1 MNKIY
6 KVVWNKAR
14 NCYVV
19 ASEFAKNHQTG
30 SSRIKAASVA
40 AVMAATMLTIGTGV
54 IYAAEVKSDDFFK
67 SADSQK
73 IITVGKD
80 TTVTPTTPPAAFRNP
95 NGTVKAGYVQGYMV
109 EGYTINVQDGKTL
122 ELKNLSMNNPVIQGR
137 GNITLRVDKDSFI
150 ASGIENSEHYGN
162 SLLVTGKGNDAV
174 IEGKN
179 INIINESA
187 ASYNGD
193 KNGIF
198 MDAGH
203 SRSLHME
210 ADGKVSVSGAYHGI
224 ASEGKKDNIPENSGK
239 ISIKAGSMDITSKG
253 WGIFMNGANQVDIAA
268 RNGFTLNGGQGIS
281 NNGSKAITIQ
291 SDNGNTNIQAK
302 SLLGVAAG
310 NGDINI
316 TAENNTV
323 VVKKGAGTYY
333 AGIRSD
339 KGSINVIATKG
350 NNAITAENNA
360 SGIVSYSNPKAK
372 DKNAAE
378 NTNVI
383 VKAAENNIIT
393 ADLDGAYTEAGN
405 IDVTAGNANTI
416 TANQDGLSA
425 TGVKSATGDK
435 NTIKLQA
442 GKSNTIK
449 AHNVMHATHGGVIT
463 VHSGEGRSMM
473 EGNVVAETGG
483 TISADYN
490 TGDSY
495 LLGTVTTDQGETTTS
510 STTLNFKNGGHWL
523 VTGDSNV
530 SNVDFSGGIIDMTQ
544 NDKGNARK
552 VSIDTALN
560 GSGTFKM
567 DLKYLGNSVDAY
579 KNDASDSDFVYI
591 HGGNGS
597 SQQLVFTPSGD
608 NLGSMHTGDKLY
620 FAETANGAAA
630 FASNRITNVNQSGI
644 YDQQFLINSEGASST
659 SKDYKDWFITCLGNT
674 VNPNGAT
681 PIASH
686 HAGFALWRDDDT
698 LLKRLGELRYSSP
711 DGQIED
717 GIWARLIGKKLS
729 YQHSDYGFVTHA
741 KTLEIGYDKKKLT
754 QDQKGTWWRGVA
766 VGHTWGRTDF
776 NGGSGDNDFT
786 DFKYYSTNIRQHDHY
801 MDFVARIGRLD
812 SDYDTNH
819 GDHADYKNW
828 AGSISIEYGR
838 KKKIDKRNWY
848 IEPQSQMTYSYI
860 WGRDYTT
867 KNGISVHQNDSDSLV
882 GRLGF
887 VLSREFG
894 DKRPDHNRFYLK
906 AAILHEFL
914 GGNTDHLYYNGTYLH
929 EDMNFDGT
937 WYILGT
943 GFNADIS
950 DNCNFYFDI
959 EKAYHSD
966 IDLSYRVEGGFRWE
980 W

>member
-1 MNKIY
+1 MP
-6 KVVWNKAR
+6 
-14 NCYVV
+14 
-19 ASEFAKNHQTG
+19 
-30 SSRIKAASVA
+30 
-40 AVMAATMLTIGTGV
+40 
-54 IYAAEVKSDDFFK
+54 SDEFFK
-67 SADSQK
+67 KEVIEVTD
-73 IITVGKD
+73 D
-80 TTVTPTTPPAAFRNP
+80 TTVNPSPHPPLDS
-95 NGTVKAGYVQGYMV
+95 NGYLKEPDVERYMV
-109 EGYTINVQDGKTL
+109 EGHTINVAKKDTNL
-122 ELKNLSMNNPVIQGR
+122 VLNNLSMNNPVILGQ
-137 GNITLRVDKDSFI
+137 GNITLSVDK
-150 ASGIENSEHYGN
+150 NSLIRSKIRGKYGNEHYGN
-162 SLLVTGKGNDAV
+162 SLLVTGNGNDAAV
-174 IEGKN
+174 IKGNN
-179 INIINESA
+179 ITILNSLPPIKDGAEFITSA
-187 ASYNGD
+187 D
-193 KNGIF
+193 EDGIF
-198 MDAGH
+198 MDAGS
-203 SRSLHME
+203 SRNLYME
-210 ADGKVSVSGAYHGI
+210 ADGNVSVSSAYYHGI
-224 ASEGKKDNIPENSGK
+224 ASEPNTSGD
-239 ISIKAGSMDITSKG
+239 ISIKADSMDITSKG
-253 WGIFMNGANQVDIAA
+253 WGIFMNGANKVDINV
-268 RNGFTLNGGQGIS
+268 RHNFTLNGNPGIS

-291 SDNGNTNIQAK
+291 SDNGNTNIQAG
-302 SLLGVAAG
+302 SLYGAIAG
-310 NGDINI
+310 SGNINI
-316 TAENNTV
+316 TAKNNTV
-323 VVKKGAGTYY
+323 KVGDVDKVSYY
-333 AGIRSD
+333 AGIRSGA
-339 KGSINVIATKG
+339 GSINVTATEG
-350 NNAITAENNA
+350 NNTITAGKNV
-360 SGIVSYSNPKAK
+360 SGIVSYPNKTG
-372 DKNAAE
+372 NA
-378 NTNVI
+378 T
-383 VKAAENNIIT
+383 VKAAKNNFIT
-393 ADLDGAYTEAGN
+393 AGLDGAYTKAGN
-405 IDVTAGNANTI
+405 ITLKAGNSNEI
-416 TANQDGLSA
+416 TAKRDGLSA
-425 TGVKSATGDK
+425 TGGK
-435 NTIKLQA
+435 NTIAVTA

-449 AHNVMHATHGGVIT
+449 SDHNVMYATEGGVIT
-463 VHSGEGRSMM
+463 VQSGEDSMM

-483 TISADYN
+483 LLSADYN

-495 LLGTVTTDQGETTTS
+495 LLGTVTTDQGKTDTS

-530 SNVDFSGGIIDMTQ
+530 SNVDFSGGIINMTQ
-544 NDKGNARK
+544 NGKGNAHK
-552 VSIDTALN
+552 VSIDKALN
-560 GSGTFKM
+560 GSGTFVM

-579 KNDASDSDFVYI
+579 KKASDSDFVYI
-591 HGGNGS
+591 HGGDGS
-597 SQQLVFTPSGD
+597 GQQLVFKPSGD

-620 FAETANGAAA
+620 FAEINNGAAK
-630 FASNRITNVNQSGI
+630 FTSDIVMNVNKSGI
-644 YDQQFLINSEGASST
+644 YDQQFLIDSEGASSP
-659 SKDYKDWFITCLGNT
+659 YKDWFITCLGNT

-686 HAGFALWRDDDT
+686 HAGFTLWRDDDT

-812 SDYDTNH
+812 SDYDTNY

-828 AGSISIEYGR
+828 AGSLSIEHGR

-867 KNGISVHQNDSDSLV
+867 KNGISVHQDDSDSLV

-914 GGNTDHLYYNGTYLH
+914 GGNNDHLYYNGTYLH
-929 EDMNFDGT
+929 DDMDFDGT

-943 GFNADIS
+943 GFNADVS

-959 EKAYHSD
+959 EKAYNSD

>member
-1 MNKIY
+1 MKESDHYENEMY
-6 KVVWNKAR
+6 
-14 NCYVV
+14 
-19 ASEFAKNHQTG
+19 F
-30 SSRIKAASVA
+30 
-40 AVMAATMLTIGTGV
+40 
-54 IYAAEVKSDDFFK
+54 VKSDCFSTYVDMYRGGYTSFAQEMNSDEFFK
-67 SADSQK
+67 TADPQK
-73 IITVGKD
+73 VIKVQED
-80 TTVTPTTPPAAFRNP
+80 TTVTPSPDPD
-95 NGTVKAGYVQGYMV
+95 GTVTEPDVKKYMV
-109 EGYTINVQDGKTL
+109 EGYTIKVDEDKNLV
-122 ELKNLSMNNPVIQGR
+122 LKNLSMNNPVIQGK
-137 GNITLRVDKDSFI
+137 GNITLSVDTDSLI
-150 ASGIENSEHYGN
+150 SSDKNNHYGN

-174 IEGKN
+174 ITGKSITISN
-179 INIINESA
+179 KQANK
-187 ASYNGD
+187 YNGD

-198 MDAGH
+198 MDDGS
-203 SRSLHME
+203 SRNLSMT
-210 ADGKVSVSGAYHGI
+210 ADDKVSVSGAYHGI
-224 ASEGKKDNIPENSGK
+224 TSEPNTTGD
-239 ISIKAGSMDITSKG
+239 ISIKAGSMDIASKG
-253 WGIFMNGANQVDIAA
+253 WGIFMNGANKVDIDASD
-268 RNGFTLNGGQGIS
+268 GFTLKGGQGIS
-281 NNGSKAITIQ
+281 NNGSEAITVQ
-291 SDNGNTNIQAK
+291 SRDGNTDIEAK
-302 SLLGVAAG
+302 SLYGATAG
-310 NGDINI
+310 NGNI
-316 TAENNTV
+316 TITAKNNAVKVGAVDTV
-323 VVKKGAGTYY
+323 SYY
-333 AGIRSD
+333 AGIRSGT
-339 KGSINVIATKG
+339 GSIHVIATEG
-350 NNAITAENNA
+350 NNTITTGKNV
-360 SGIVSYSNPKAK
+360 SGIVSYSNKK
-372 DKNAAE
+372 GNATVE
-378 NTNVI
+378 
-383 VKAAENNIIT
+383 AAENNTI
-393 ADLDGAYTEAGN
+393 AAGLDGAYTKAGN
-405 IDVTAGNANTI
+405 ITVTAGNANTI
-416 TANQDGLSA
+416 TANQDGLR
-425 TGVKSATGDK
+425 ATGDK
-435 NTIKLQA
+435 NTITLQA

-449 AHNVMHATHGGVIT
+449 SAHNVMYATDGGGIT
-463 VHSGEGRSMM
+463 VKSDEERSMM

-483 TISADYN
+483 TLSADYN

-495 LLGTVTTDQGETTTS
+495 LMGTVTTDQGRTKNS

-530 SNVDFSGGIIDMTQ
+530 SNVDFSGGIINMTQ
-544 NDKGNARK
+544 NGKGNAHK
-552 VSIDTALN
+552 VSIDKALN
-560 GSGTFKM
+560 GSGTFVM

-579 KNDASDSDFVYI
+579 KNASDSDFVYI
-591 HGGNGS
+591 HGGDGS
-597 SQQLVFTPSGD
+597 GQQLVFKPSGD

-620 FAETANGAAA
+620 FAEINNGAAK
-630 FASNRITNVNQSGI
+630 FTSDIVMNVNKSGI
-644 YDQQFLINSEGASST
+644 YDQQFLIDSEGASSP
-659 SKDYKDWFITCLGNT
+659 YKDWFITCLGNT

-812 SDYDTNH
+812 SDYDTNY

-828 AGSISIEYGR
+828 AGSLSIEYGR

-867 KNGISVHQNDSDSLV
+867 KNGISVHQDDSDSLV

-914 GGNTDHLYYNGTYLH
+914 GGNNDHLYYNGTYLH
-929 EDMNFDGT
+929 DDMDFDGT

-943 GFNADIS
+943 GFNADVS

-959 EKAYHSD
+959 EKAYNSD

>member
-1 MNKIY
+1 MKTRCILSR
-6 KVVWNKAR
+6 AIALALTLT
-14 NCYVV
+14 CTGGGDT
-19 ASEFAKNHQTG
+19 SFAT
-30 SSRIKAASVA
+30 
-40 AVMAATMLTIGTGV
+40 
-54 IYAAEVKSDDFFK
+54 EVQSDNFFN
-67 SADSQK
+67 SADNK
-73 IITVGKD
+73 VITVTDD
-80 TTVTPTTPPAAFRNP
+80 TVVTPSPDLDGITETD
-95 NGTVKAGYVQGYMV
+95 VKKYMV
-109 EGYTINVQDGKTL
+109 EGYTIKVDEGKNL
-122 ELKNLSMNNPVIQGR
+122 VLKNLSMNNPVIQGK
-137 GNITLRVDKDSFI
+137 GNITLSVD
-150 ASGIENSEHYGN
+150 ENSLIDSKKNEHYGN
-162 SLLVTGKGNDAV
+162 SLLVIGEGKAAE
-174 IEGKN
+174 ITGKN
-179 INIINESA
+179 ITISNESA
-187 ASYNGD
+187 AEYPGD
-193 KNGIF
+193 RNGIF
-198 MDAGH
+198 MPAGS
-203 SRSLHME
+203 SRNLSMT
-210 ADGKVSVSGAYHGI
+210 ADDKVSVSGAFRGI
-224 ASEGKKDNIPENSGK
+224 ASEQNTTGD
-239 ISIKAGSMDITSKG
+239 ISIKADSMDIKSKAH
-253 WGIFMNGANQVDIAA
+253 GIFMNGANQVNINVCRD
-268 RNGFTLNGGQGIS
+268 FTLNGGQGIS
-281 NNGSKAITIQ
+281 NNGSEAITIQ
-291 SDNGNTNIQAK
+291 SDKGVTNIQAG
-302 SLLGVAAG
+302 SLYGATAG

-316 TAENNTV
+316 TAKNNTV
-323 VVKKGAGTYY
+323 EVKGADPGPYG
-333 AGIRSD
+333 GIRSGR
-339 KGSINVIATKG
+339 GSIHVIATEG
-350 NNAITAENNA
+350 NNTITTGKNV
-360 SGIVSYSNPKAK
+360 SGIVSYSNKK
-372 DKNAAE
+372 GNATVE
-378 NTNVI
+378 
-383 VKAAENNIIT
+383 AAENNFIT
-393 ADLDGAYTEAGN
+393 AGLDGAYTKAGN
-405 IDVTAGNANTI
+405 ITVTAGQSNTI
-416 TANQDGLSA
+416 TAKRDGLSA
-425 TGVKSATGDK
+425 TGKENAIAVT
-435 NTIKLQA
+435 A

-449 AHNVMHATHGGVIT
+449 SDHNVMYATEGGVIT
-463 VHSGEGRSMM
+463 VQSGEDSMM

-483 TISADYN
+483 LLSADYN

-495 LLGTVTTDQGETTTS
+495 LLGTVTTDQGKTDTS
-510 STTLNFKNGGHWL
+510 STTLNFKNGGQWL

-530 SNVDFSGGIIDMTQ
+530 SNVDFSGGIINMTQ
-544 NDKGNARK
+544 NSKGNAHK
-552 VSIDTALN
+552 VSIDEALN
-560 GSGTFKM
+560 GSGTFVM

-579 KNDASDSDFVYI
+579 KNASDSDFVYI
-591 HGGNGS
+591 HGGDGS
-597 SQQLVFTPSGD
+597 GQQLVFKPSGD

-620 FAETANGAAA
+620 FAEINNGAAK
-630 FASNRITNVNQSGI
+630 FTSDIVTNVNKSGI
-644 YDQQFLINSEGASST
+644 YDQQFLIDSEGASSP
-659 SKDYKDWFITCLGNT
+659 YKDWFITCLGNT

-812 SDYDTNH
+812 SDYDTNY

-828 AGSISIEYGR
+828 AGSLSIEYGR

-867 KNGISVHQNDSDSLV
+867 KNGISVHQDDSDSLV

-914 GGNTDHLYYNGTYLH
+914 GGNNDHLYYNGTYLH
-929 EDMNFDGT
+929 DDMDFDGT

-943 GFNADIS
+943 GFNADVS

-959 EKAYHSD
+959 EKAYNSD

>member
-1 MNKIY
+1 MKESDHYENEMYFVKSD
-6 KVVWNKAR
+6 
-14 NCYVV
+14 CFSTYVDMYRGGYT
-19 ASEFAKNHQTG
+19 SFAT
-30 SSRIKAASVA
+30 
-40 AVMAATMLTIGTGV
+40 
-54 IYAAEVKSDDFFK
+54 EVKSDDFFK
-67 SADSQK
+67 PADFQK
-73 IITVGKD
+73 VIEVRDD
-80 TTVTPTTPPAAFRNP
+80 TTVTPSPDPD
-95 NGTVKAGYVQGYMV
+95 GTVTEPDVKRYMV
-109 EGYTINVQDGKTL
+109 EGYTIKVDEGKNL
-122 ELKNLSMNNPVIQGR
+122 VLKNLSMNNPVIQGK
-137 GNITLRVDKDSFI
+137 GNITLSVDTGSLISSDK
-150 ASGIENSEHYGN
+150 NNHYGN

-174 IEGKN
+174 ITGKSITISN
-179 INIINESA
+179 KQANK
-187 ASYNGD
+187 YNGD

-198 MDAGH
+198 MDYGS
-203 SRSLHME
+203 SRNLSMT
-210 ADGKVSVSGAYHGI
+210 ADDKVSVSGAYHGI
-224 ASEGKKDNIPENSGK
+224 TSEQNTTGD
-239 ISIKAGSMDITSKG
+239 ISIKAGSMDIASKG
-253 WGIFMNGANQVDIAA
+253 WGIFMNGANKVDIAA
-268 RNGFTLNGGQGIS
+268 RDGFILNGGSGIS
-281 NNGSKAITIQ
+281 NNGSEAITIT
-291 SDNGNTNIQAK
+291 SKEGNTEIKAE
-302 SLLGVAAG
+302 SVSGVAAG
-310 NGDINI
+310 TRKSNIYI
-316 TAENNTV
+316 TAKNNTV
-323 VVKKGAGTYY
+323 KGVGDGRTESYGNIPT
-333 AGIRSD
+333 AGIRSAAEIV
-339 KGSINVIATKG
+339 KVTATEG
-350 NNAITAENNA
+350 NNNITTGNKM
-360 SGIVSYSNPKAK
+360 SGIVSYRKGNVTVEAAVNNTIKAGY
-372 DKNAAE
+372 
-378 NTNVI
+378 
-383 VKAAENNIIT
+383 
-393 ADLDGAYTEAGN
+393 DGAYTNAGT
-405 IDVTAGNANTI
+405 ITVTAGTANAI
-416 TANQDGLSA
+416 TADRDGL
-425 TGVKSATGDK
+425 SATGDK
-435 NTIKLQA
+435 NTINLQA
-442 GKSNTIK
+442 VKSNTIK
-449 AHNVMHATHGGVIT
+449 ADRNAMYATAGGGIT
-463 VHSGEGRSMM
+463 VKSDEERSMM

-483 TISADYN
+483 TLSADYN

-495 LLGTVTTDQGETTTS
+495 LMGTVTTDQGRTKNS

-530 SNVDFSGGIIDMTQ
+530 SNVDFSGGIINMTQ
-544 NDKGNARK
+544 NGKGNAHQ
-552 VSIDTALN
+552 VSIDKALN
-560 GSGTFKM
+560 GSGTFVM

-579 KNDASDSDFVYI
+579 KNASDSDFVYI
-591 HGGNGS
+591 HGGDGS
-597 SQQLVFTPSGD
+597 GQQLVFKPSGD

-620 FAETANGAAA
+620 FAEINNGAAK
-630 FASNRITNVNQSGI
+630 FTSDIVMNVNKSGI
-644 YDQQFLINSEGASST
+644 YDQQFLIDSEGASSP
-659 SKDYKDWFITCLGNT
+659 YKDWFITCLGNT

-812 SDYDTNH
+812 SDYDTNY

-828 AGSISIEYGR
+828 AGSLSIEYGR

-867 KNGISVHQNDSDSLV
+867 KNGISVHQDDSDSLV

-914 GGNTDHLYYNGTYLH
+914 GGNNDHLYYNGTYLH
-929 EDMNFDGT
+929 DDMDFDGT

-943 GFNADIS
+943 GFNADVS

-959 EKAYHSD
+959 EKAYNSD

>member
-1 MNKIY
+1 MKESDHYENEMY
-6 KVVWNKAR
+6 
-14 NCYVV
+14 
-19 ASEFAKNHQTG
+19 F
-30 SSRIKAASVA
+30 
-40 AVMAATMLTIGTGV
+40 
-54 IYAAEVKSDDFFK
+54 VKSDCFSTYVDMYQGGYTSFAQEMNSDEFFK
-67 SADSQK
+67 TADSQVIK
-73 IITVGKD
+73 VQED
-80 TTVTPTTPPAAFRNP
+80 TTVTPSPDLD
-95 NGTVKAGYVQGYMV
+95 GTVTEPDVKKYMV
-109 EGYTINVQDGKTL
+109 EGYTIKVDEGKNL
-122 ELKNLSMNNPVIQGR
+122 VLKNLSMNNPVIQGK
-137 GNITLRVDKDSFI
+137 GNITLSVDEYSLIDSKK
-150 ASGIENSEHYGN
+150 NEHYGN
-162 SLLVTGKGNDAV
+162 SLLVIGEGKAAE
-174 IEGKN
+174 ITGKN
-179 INIINESA
+179 ITISNESA
-187 ASYNGD
+187 AEYPGD
-193 KNGIF
+193 RNGIF
-198 MDAGH
+198 MPAGS
-203 SRSLHME
+203 SRNLSMT
-210 ADGKVSVSGAYHGI
+210 ADDKVSVSGAYHGI
-224 ASEGKKDNIPENSGK
+224 TSEQNTTGD
-239 ISIKAGSMDITSKG
+239 ISIKADSMDITSKG
-253 WGIFMNGANQVDIAA
+253 WGIFMNGANQVDI
-268 RNGFTLNGGQGIS
+268 NVCHNFTLNGNTGIS

-291 SDNGNTNIQAK
+291 SDNGNTNIQAG
-302 SLLGVAAG
+302 SLYGAIAG
-310 NGDINI
+310 SGNINI
-316 TAENNTV
+316 TAKNNTV
-323 VVKKGAGTYY
+323 KVGDVDKVSYY
-333 AGIRSD
+333 AGIRSGA
-339 KGSINVIATKG
+339 GSINVTATEG
-350 NNAITAENNA
+350 NNTITAGKNV
-360 SGIVSYSNPKAK
+360 SGIVSYPNKTG
-372 DKNAAE
+372 NA
-378 NTNVI
+378 T
-383 VKAAENNIIT
+383 VKAAKNNFIT
-393 ADLDGAYTEAGN
+393 AGLDGAYTKAGN
-405 IDVTAGNANTI
+405 ITLKAGNSNEI
-416 TANQDGLSA
+416 TAKRDGLSA
-425 TGVKSATGDK
+425 TGGK
-435 NTIKLQA
+435 NTIAVTA

-449 AHNVMHATHGGVIT
+449 SDHNVMYATEGGVIT
-463 VHSGEGRSMM
+463 VQSGEDSMM
-473 EGNVVAETGG
+473 EGNVVAEKGG

-495 LLGTVTTDQGETTTS
+495 LLGTVTTDQGRPQNS

-530 SNVDFSGGIIDMTQ
+530 SNVDFSGGIINMTQ
-544 NDKGNARK
+544 NGKGNAHK
-552 VSIDTALN
+552 VSIDKALN
-560 GSGTFKM
+560 GSGTFVM

-579 KNDASDSDFVYI
+579 KNASDSDFVYI
-591 HGGNGS
+591 HGGDGS
-597 SQQLVFTPSGD
+597 GQQLVFKPSGD

-620 FAETANGAAA
+620 FAEINNGAAK
-630 FASNRITNVNQSGI
+630 FTSDIVMNVNKSGI
-644 YDQQFLINSEGASST
+644 YDQQFLIDSEGASSP
-659 SKDYKDWFITCLGNT
+659 YKDWFITCLGNT

-812 SDYDTNH
+812 SDYDTNY

-828 AGSISIEYGR
+828 AGSLSIEYGR

-867 KNGISVHQNDSDSLV
+867 KNGISVHQDDSDSLV

-929 EDMNFDGT
+929 DDMDFDGT

-943 GFNADIS
+943 GFNADVS

-959 EKAYHSD
+959 EKAYNSD

>member
-1 MNKIY
+1 MKESDHYENEMYFVKSD
-6 KVVWNKAR
+6 
-14 NCYVV
+14 CFSTYVDMYRGGYM
-19 ASEFAKNHQTG
+19 SFAT
-30 SSRIKAASVA
+30 
-40 AVMAATMLTIGTGV
+40 
-54 IYAAEVKSDDFFK
+54 EVKSDDFFK
-67 SADSQK
+67 KADAQV
-73 IITVGKD
+73 IEVKD
-80 TTVTPTTPPAAFRNP
+80 NTTVTPSPSDPI
-95 NGTVKAGYVQGYMV
+95 VV
-109 EGYTINVQDGKTL
+109 ESYGVGKYKINVADGKNL
-122 ELKNLSMNNPVIQGR
+122 ELRNLYMNSPVIQGN
-137 GNITLRVDKDSFI
+137 GNITLSVDEDAFINSGFFDSTH
-150 ASGIENSEHYGN
+150 SNYYGN
-162 SLLVTGKGNDAV
+162 SLLVTGTGNDAE
-174 IEGKN
+174 ITGKTITISN
-179 INIINESA
+179 KQANV
-187 ASYNGD
+187 YNGD

-198 MDAGH
+198 MPAGQ
-203 SRSLHME
+203 SSSLSMK
-210 ADGKVSVSGAYHGI
+210 ADGKVSVSGAYCGI
-224 ASEGKKDNIPENSGK
+224 ASEGEDSESKTPANSGN

-253 WGIFMNGANQVDIAA
+253 YGIFMNGINTVNIDA
-268 RNGFTLNGGQGIS
+268 RDGFTLNGGYGIS
-281 NNGSKAITIQ
+281 NNSSGAITIQ
-291 SDNGNTNIQAK
+291 SDNGDTNIKAT
-302 SLLGVAAG
+302 LLHGATAG
-310 NGDINI
+310 SGDINI
-316 TAENNTV
+316 TAKNNTV
-323 VVKKGAGTYY
+323 EVKGAVPGPYG
-333 AGIRSD
+333 GIRS
-339 KGSINVIATKG
+339 GRGNINVTATVG
-350 NNAITAENNA
+350 NNTIKTGENV
-360 SGIVSYSNPKAK
+360 SGIVSYLDKE
-372 DKNAAE
+372 KNATVWA
-378 NTNVI
+378 
-383 VKAAENNIIT
+383 KKGNNIIT
-393 ADLDGAYTEAGN
+393 AGLDGAYTKAGN
-405 IDVTAGNANTI
+405 ITLKAGNSNEI
-416 TANQDGLSA
+416 TAKWDGLSA
-425 TGVKSATGDK
+425 TGGK
-435 NTIKLQA
+435 NTIA
-442 GKSNTIK
+442 VTAVKSNTIK
-449 AHNVMHATHGGVIT
+449 SDHNVMYATEGGVIT
-463 VHSGEGRSMM
+463 VQSGEDSMM

-483 TISADYN
+483 LLSADYN

-495 LLGTVTTDQGETTTS
+495 LLGTVTTDQGKTDTS

-530 SNVDFSGGIIDMTQ
+530 SNVDFSGGIINMTQ
-544 NDKGNARK
+544 NGKGNAHK
-552 VSIDTALN
+552 VSIDKALK
-560 GSGTFKM
+560 GSGTFIM

-579 KNDASDSDFVYI
+579 KKASDSDFVYI
-591 HGGNGS
+591 HGGDGS
-597 SQQLVFTPSGD
+597 GQQLVFKPSGD

-620 FAETANGAAA
+620 FAEINNGAAK
-630 FASNRITNVNQSGI
+630 FTSDIVTNVNKSGI
-644 YDQQFLINSEGASST
+644 YDQQFLIDSEGASSP
-659 SKDYKDWFITCLGNT
+659 YKDWFITCLGNT

-729 YQHSDYGFVTHA
+729 YQPSDYGFVTHA

-812 SDYDTNH
+812 SDYDTNY

-828 AGSISIEYGR
+828 AGSLSIEYGR

-867 KNGISVHQNDSDSLV
+867 KNGISVHQDDSDSLV

-929 EDMNFDGT
+929 DDMDFDGT

-943 GFNADIS
+943 GFNADVS

-959 EKAYHSD
+959 EKAYNSD

>member
-1 MNKIY
+1 
-6 KVVWNKAR
+6 
-14 NCYVV
+14 
-19 ASEFAKNHQTG
+19 
-30 SSRIKAASVA
+30 
-40 AVMAATMLTIGTGV
+40 
-54 IYAAEVKSDDFFK
+54 
-67 SADSQK
+67 
-73 IITVGKD
+73 
-80 TTVTPTTPPAAFRNP
+80 
-95 NGTVKAGYVQGYMV
+95 MV
-109 EGYTINVQDGKTL
+109 EGHTINVAKKDTNL
-122 ELKNLSMNNPVIQGR
+122 VLNNLSMNNPVILGQ
-137 GNITLRVDKDSFI
+137 GNITLSVDK
-150 ASGIENSEHYGN
+150 NSLIRSKIRGKYGNEHYGN
-162 SLLVTGKGNDAV
+162 SLLVTGDGNDAAV
-174 IEGKN
+174 IKGNN
-179 INIINESA
+179 ITILNSLPPIQDGAEFIDSA
-187 ASYNGD
+187 D
-193 KNGIF
+193 EDGIL

-210 ADGKVSVSGAYHGI
+210 ATGKVFVSSAYYHGI
-224 ASEGKKDNIPENSGK
+224 ASEPGTSGD
-239 ISIKAGSMDITSKG
+239 ISIKADSMDIASKG
-253 WGIFMNGANQVDIAA
+253 WGIFMNGANKVDIDAG
-268 RNGFTLNGGQGIS
+268 RGFTLKGGQGIS
-281 NNGSKAITIQ
+281 NNGSEAITVQ
-291 SDNGNTNIQAK
+291 SRDGNTDIEAN

-310 NGDINI
+310 SGDINI
-316 TAENNTV
+316 KAKNNTV
-323 VVKKGAGTYY
+323 EVGDSGSYKKL
-333 AGIRSD
+333 AGIRSV
-339 KGSINVIATKG
+339 KGSIHVTATDG
-350 NNAITAENNA
+350 DNAITTGKNV
-360 SGIVSYSNPKAK
+360 SGIVSYSNPKANAE
-372 DKNAAE
+372 DKKAAE

-383 VKAAENNIIT
+383 VQADRGNNIIT
-393 ADLDGAYTEAGN
+393 AGLDGAYTEAGD
-405 IDVTAGNANTI
+405 IAVTAGKSNTI

-425 TGVKSATGDK
+425 TGVKSATGNK

-442 GKSNTIK
+442 GEFNKITANRD
-449 AHNVMHATHGGVIT
+449 VMHATDGGVIA
-463 VHSGEGRSMM
+463 VQSGEERSMM

-483 TISADYN
+483 TLSADYN
-490 TGDSY
+490 TSDSY
-495 LLGTVTTDQGETTTS
+495 LLGTVTTDQGRTDTS

-530 SNVDFSGGIIDMTQ
+530 SNVDFSGGIINMTQ
-544 NDKGNARK
+544 NGKGNAHK
-552 VSIDTALN
+552 VSIDKALN
-560 GSGTFKM
+560 GSGTFVM

-579 KNDASDSDFVYI
+579 KNASDSDFVYI
-591 HGGNGS
+591 HGGDGS
-597 SQQLVFTPSGD
+597 GQQLVFKPSGD

-620 FAETANGAAA
+620 FAEINNGAAK
-630 FASNRITNVNQSGI
+630 FTSDIVMNVNKSGI
-644 YDQQFLINSEGASST
+644 YDQQFLIDSEGASSP
-659 SKDYKDWFITCLGNT
+659 YKDWFITCLGNT

-812 SDYDTNH
+812 SDYDTNY

-828 AGSISIEYGR
+828 AGSLSIEYGR

-867 KNGISVHQNDSDSLV
+867 KNGISVHQDDSDSLV

-914 GGNTDHLYYNGTYLH
+914 GGNNDHLYYNGTYLH
-929 EDMNFDGT
+929 DDMDFDGT

-943 GFNADIS
+943 GFNADVS

-959 EKAYHSD
+959 EKAYNSD
-966 IDLSYRVEGGFRWE
+966 IDLSYRVERGFRWE

>member
-1 MNKIY
+1 MKESDHYENEMY
-6 KVVWNKAR
+6 
-14 NCYVV
+14 
-19 ASEFAKNHQTG
+19 F
-30 SSRIKAASVA
+30 
-40 AVMAATMLTIGTGV
+40 
-54 IYAAEVKSDDFFK
+54 VKSDCFSTYVDMYRGGYTSFAQEMNPDEFFK
-67 SADSQK
+67 TADPQK
-73 IITVGKD
+73 VIKVQED
-80 TTVTPTTPPAAFRNP
+80 TTVTPDPD
-95 NGTVKAGYVQGYMV
+95 GTVTEPDVKKYMV
-109 EGYTINVQDGKTL
+109 EGYTIKVDKGKNL
-122 ELKNLSMNNPVIQGR
+122 VLKNLSMNNPVIQGQ
-137 GNITLRVDKDSFI
+137 GNITLSVDTDSLI
-150 ASGIENSEHYGN
+150 SSDKNNHYGN

-174 IEGKN
+174 ITGKSITISN
-179 INIINESA
+179 KQANK
-187 ASYNGD
+187 YNGD

-198 MDAGH
+198 MDYGS
-203 SRSLHME
+203 SRNLSMT
-210 ADGKVSVSGAYHGI
+210 ADDKVSVSGAYHGI
-224 ASEGKKDNIPENSGK
+224 TSEQNTSGD
-239 ISIKAGSMDITSKG
+239 ISIKADSMDITSKG
-253 WGIFMNGANQVDIAA
+253 YGIFMNGANQVNINVCRD
-268 RNGFTLNGGQGIS
+268 FTLNGGQGIS
-281 NNGSKAITIQ
+281 NNGSEAITIQ
-291 SDNGNTNIQAK
+291 SDKGVTNIQAG
-302 SLLGVAAG
+302 SYYGATAG

-316 TAENNTV
+316 TAKHNTV
-323 VVKKGAGTYY
+323 EVGDMDTVSYY
-333 AGIRSD
+333 AGIRSGT
-339 KGSINVIATKG
+339 GSIHVIATEG
-350 NNAITAENNA
+350 NNTITTGKNV
-360 SGIVSYSNPKAK
+360 SGIVSYSNKK
-372 DKNAAE
+372 GNATVE
-378 NTNVI
+378 
-383 VKAAENNIIT
+383 AAENNTI
-393 ADLDGAYTEAGN
+393 AAGLDGAYTKAGN
-405 IDVTAGNANTI
+405 ITVTAGNANTI

-425 TGVKSATGDK
+425 TGSN
-435 NTIKLQA
+435 NTITLHA

-449 AHNVMHATHGGVIT
+449 ADRNAMYATDGGVIN
-463 VHSGEGRSMM
+463 VNLDEKRSMM
-473 EGNVVAETGG
+473 EGNVVAEKGG

-495 LLGTVTTDQGETTTS
+495 LLGTVTTDQGRTQNS

-530 SNVDFSGGIIDMTQ
+530 SNVDFSGGIINMTQ
-544 NDKGNARK
+544 NGKGNAHK
-552 VSIDTALN
+552 VSIDKALN
-560 GSGTFKM
+560 GSGTFVM

-579 KNDASDSDFVYI
+579 KNASDSDFVYI
-591 HGGNGS
+591 HGGDGS
-597 SQQLVFTPSGD
+597 GQQLVFKPSGD

-620 FAETANGAAA
+620 FAEINNGAAK
-630 FASNRITNVNQSGI
+630 FTSDIVMNVNKSGI
-644 YDQQFLINSEGASST
+644 YDQQFLIDSEGASSP
-659 SKDYKDWFITCLGNT
+659 YKDWFITCLGNT

-741 KTLEIGYDKKKLT
+741 KTLEVGYDKKKLT

-812 SDYDTNH
+812 SDYDTNY

-828 AGSISIEYGR
+828 AGSLSIEYGR

-867 KNGISVHQNDSDSLV
+867 KNGISVHQDDSDSLV

-914 GGNTDHLYYNGTYLH
+914 GGNNDHLYYNGTYLH
-929 EDMNFDGT
+929 DDMDFDGT

-943 GFNADIS
+943 GFNADVS

-959 EKAYHSD
+959 EKAYNSD

>member
-1 MNKIY
+1 M
-6 KVVWNKAR
+6 WNKAR

-40 AVMAATMLTIGTGV
+40 AVMAATMLTIGTSV
-54 IYAAEVKSDDFFK
+54 IYAMDSEKFFN
-67 SADSQK
+67 SADSK
-73 IITVGKD
+73 NVIEVTD
-80 TTVTPTTPPAAFRNP
+80 NTTVTPSPSDPI
-95 NGTVKAGYVQGYMV
+95 VV
-109 EGYTINVQDGKTL
+109 ESYGVGKYKINVAPDKNL
-122 ELKNLSMNNPVIQGR
+122 ELRNLYMNNPVIHGK
-137 GNITLRVDKDSFI
+137 GNITLSVDKDAFI
-150 ASGIENSEHYGN
+150 HSGFLDSTHSNYYGN
-162 SLLVTGKGNDAV
+162 SLLVTGTGNNAE
-174 IEGKN
+174 IMGKTITISN
-179 INIINESA
+179 KQANV
-187 ASYNGD
+187 YNGD

-198 MDAGH
+198 MPDGQ
-203 SRSLHME
+203 SSSLSMK
-210 ADGKVSVSGAYHGI
+210 ADGNVSVSGAYHGI
-224 ASEGKKDNIPENSGK
+224 ASEPNTKGG
-239 ISIKAGSMDITSKG
+239 ISIKADSMDITSKG
-253 WGIFMNGANQVDIAA
+253 WGIFMNGANQVDI
-268 RNGFTLNGGQGIS
+268 NVCHDFTLNGNPGIS

-291 SDNGNTNIQAK
+291 SDNGNTAINAT
-302 SLLGVAAG
+302 SLFGAIAG
-310 NGDINI
+310 SGDINI
-316 TAENNTV
+316 TAKNNTV
-323 VVKKGAGTYY
+323 KVGDVDKVSYY
-333 AGIRSD
+333 AGIRSGA
-339 KGSINVIATKG
+339 GSINVTATKG
-350 NNAITAENNA
+350 NNTIKTGKNV
-360 SGIVSYSNPKAK
+360 SGIVSYPNKTG
-372 DKNAAE
+372 NA
-378 NTNVI
+378 T
-383 VKAAENNIIT
+383 VKAAENNFIT
-393 ADLDGAYTEAGN
+393 AGLDGAYTKAGN
-405 IDVTAGNANTI
+405 IDVTAGKSNTI
-416 TANQDGLSA
+416 TANRDGLSA
-425 TGVKSATGDK
+425 TGNN
-435 NTIKLQA
+435 NTITLQA

-449 AHNVMHATHGGVIT
+449 SNQNVMHATDGGGIT
-463 VHSGEGRSMM
+463 VTSGEDSVM

-495 LLGTVTTDQGETTTS
+495 LLGTVTTDQGRTNTS

-530 SNVDFSGGIIDMTQ
+530 SNVDFSGGIINMTQ
-544 NDKGNARK
+544 HGKGNARK

-560 GSGTFKM
+560 GSGTFVM
-567 DLKYLGNSVDAY
+567 DLKYLGNSVNAY
-579 KNDASDSDFVYI
+579 KNASDSDFVYI

-597 SQQLVFTPSGD
+597 KQQLVFTPSGD

-620 FAETANGAAA
+620 FAEINNGAAK
-630 FASNRITNVNQSGI
+630 FTSNIMMNVNKSGI
-644 YDQQFLINSEGASST
+644 YDQQFLIDSEGASSPY
-659 SKDYKDWFITCLGNT
+659 KDYKDWFITCLGNT

-828 AGSISIEYGR
+828 AGSLSIEYGR

-848 IEPQSQMTYSYI
+848 IEPQSQITYSYI

-867 KNGISVHQNDSDSLV
+867 KNGSSVHQDDSDSLV

>member
-1 MNKIY
+1 M
-6 KVVWNKAR
+6 
-14 NCYVV
+14 
-19 ASEFAKNHQTG
+19 SFAT
-30 SSRIKAASVA
+30 
-40 AVMAATMLTIGTGV
+40 T
-54 IYAAEVKSDDFFK
+54 EVKSDDFFK
-67 SADSQK
+67 KADAQK
-73 IITVGKD
+73 VIEVKD
-80 TTVTPTTPPAAFRNP
+80 NTTVTPSPSDPI
-95 NGTVKAGYVQGYMV
+95 VV
-109 EGYTINVQDGKTL
+109 ESYGVGKYKINVADGKNL
-122 ELKNLSMNNPVIQGR
+122 ELRNLYMNNPVIQGN
-137 GNITLRVDKDSFI
+137 GNITLSVDEDAFINSGFFDSTH
-150 ASGIENSEHYGN
+150 SSYYGN
-162 SLLVTGKGNDAV
+162 SLLVTGTGNDAE
-174 IEGKN
+174 ITGKTITISN
-179 INIINESA
+179 KQANV
-187 ASYNGD
+187 YNGD

-198 MDAGH
+198 MPAGQ
-203 SRSLHME
+203 SSSLSMK
-210 ADGKVSVSGAYHGI
+210 ADGKVSVSGAYCGI
-224 ASEGKKDNIPENSGK
+224 ASEGKSRDGKTPANSGD

-253 WGIFMNGANQVDIAA
+253 YGIFMNGINTVNIDA
-268 RNGFTLNGGQGIS
+268 RDGFTLNGGYGIS
-281 NNGSKAITIQ
+281 NNSSGAITIQ
-291 SDNGNTNIQAK
+291 SDNGDTNIKAT
-302 SLLGVAAG
+302 SLHGATAG
-310 NGDINI
+310 SGDINI
-316 TAENNTV
+316 TAKNNTV
-323 VVKKGAGTYY
+323 EVKGAVPGPYG
-333 AGIRSD
+333 GIRS
-339 KGSINVIATKG
+339 GRGNINVTATVG
-350 NNAITAENNA
+350 NNTIKTGENV
-360 SGIVSYSNPKAK
+360 SGIVSYLDKE
-372 DKNAAE
+372 KNATVWA
-378 NTNVI
+378 
-383 VKAAENNIIT
+383 KKGNNIIT
-393 ADLDGAYTEAGN
+393 AGLDGAYTKAGN
-405 IDVTAGNANTI
+405 IDVTAGQSNTI
-416 TANQDGLSA
+416 TAKRDGL
-425 TGVKSATGDK
+425 SATGDK
-435 NTIKLQA
+435 NTIKLHA

-449 AHNVMHATHGGVIT
+449 AHNVMHATDGGVIT
-463 VHSGEGRSMM
+463 VTSGEGRSMM

-483 TISADYN
+483 TLSADYN

-495 LLGTVTTDQGETTTS
+495 LLGTVTTDQGRTQNS

-530 SNVDFSGGIIDMTQ
+530 SNVDFSGGIINMTQ
-544 NDKGNARK
+544 NGKGNAHK
-552 VSIDTALN
+552 VSIDKALN
-560 GSGTFKM
+560 GSGTFVM

-579 KNDASDSDFVYI
+579 KNASDSDFVYI
-591 HGGNGS
+591 HGGDGS
-597 SQQLVFTPSGD
+597 GQQLVFKPSGD

-620 FAETANGAAA
+620 FAEINNGAAK
-630 FASNRITNVNQSGI
+630 FTSDIVMNVNKSGI
-644 YDQQFLINSEGASST
+644 YDQQFLIDSEGASSP
-659 SKDYKDWFITCLGNT
+659 YKDWFITCLGNT

-812 SDYDTNH
+812 SDYDTNY

-828 AGSISIEYGR
+828 AGSLSIEYGR

-867 KNGISVHQNDSDSLV
+867 KNGISVHQDDSDSLV

-914 GGNTDHLYYNGTYLH
+914 GGNNDHLYYNGTYLH
-929 EDMNFDGT
+929 DDMDFDGT

-943 GFNADIS
+943 GFNADVS

-959 EKAYHSD
+959 EKAYNSD

>member
-40 AVMAATMLTIGTGV
+40 AVMALTIGTGV
-54 IYAAEVKSDDFFK
+54 IYAADVNSEKFF
-67 SADSQK
+67 SGVDLQDPQK
-73 IITVGKD
+73 VIKVHED
-80 TTVTPTTPPAAFRNP
+80 TTVTPSDPPHP
-95 NGTVKAGYVQGYMV
+95 LVNGYLQAGDV
-109 EGYTINVQDGKTL
+109 EKYTLEGHPIHVDDGKKL
-122 ELKNLSMNNPVIQGR
+122 VLNNLYMKNPVIK
-137 GNITLRVDKDSFI
+137 GNGDITLSVDT
-150 ASGIENSEHYGN
+150 ASWIRNDKNKQQRYGC
-162 SLLVTGKGNDAV
+162 SLLVTGKDNDAE
-174 IEGKN
+174 ITGKN
-179 INIINESA
+179 ITIRNSNESEGIYPA
-187 ASYNGD
+187 NQ
-193 KNGIF
+193 NGIF
-198 MDAGH
+198 MSEGSSRNLSMTAG
-203 SRSLHME
+203 
-210 ADGKVSVSGAYHGI
+210 GKVFVYSVHYGI
-224 ASEGKKDNIPENSGK
+224 MSEEGTRGK
-239 ISIKAGSMDITSKG
+239 ISITADDSMNITSKG
-253 WGIFMNGANQVDIAA
+253 WGIFINGDNEVDIAA
-268 RNGFTLNGGQGIS
+268 SNGFTLNGYHGIS
-281 NNGSKAITIQ
+281 NNGGGTITIH
-291 SDNGNTNIQAK
+291 SDNGDTNIQATQ
-302 SLLGVAAG
+302 LHGATAG
-310 NGDINI
+310 KGNINI
-316 TAENNTV
+316 TAKNNTV
-323 VVKKGAGTYY
+323 VVKGAFAGPYG
-333 AGIRSD
+333 GIRSGR
-339 KGSINVIATKG
+339 GSINVTATEG
-350 NNAITAENNA
+350 NNTITTGENV
-360 SGIVSYSNPKAK
+360 SGIVSYFNKDGSATVEAAK
-372 DKNAAE
+372 N
-378 NTNVI
+378 
-383 VKAAENNIIT
+383 NNIE
-393 ADLDGAYTEAGN
+393 AGLDGAYTKAGN
-405 IDVTAGNANTI
+405 ITVTAGNANTI
-416 TANQDGLSA
+416 TANRDGLSA
-425 TGVKSATGDK
+425 TGNQ
-435 NTIKLQA
+435 NTITLQA
-442 GKSNTIK
+442 RKSNMIT
-449 AHNVMHATHGGVIT
+449 ANRDVMHATDSGVIT
-463 VHSGEGRSMM
+463 VTSDEGRSMM

-483 TISADYN
+483 TLSANYN

-495 LLGTVTTDQGETTTS
+495 LLGTVTTDKES

-530 SNVDFSGGIIDMTQ
+530 SKVDFSGGIIDMTQ

-644 YDQQFLINSEGASST
+644 YDQQFLIDSEGASSP
-659 SKDYKDWFITCLGNT
+659 YKDWFITCLGNT

-766 VGHTWGRTDF
+766 VGHTWGQTDF

-812 SDYDTNH
+812 SEYDTNH

-828 AGSISIEYGR
+828 AGSLSIEYGR

-867 KNGISVHQNDSDSLV
+867 KNGISVHQDDSDSLV

>member
-1 MNKIY
+1 MKESDHYENEMY
-6 KVVWNKAR
+6 
-14 NCYVV
+14 
-19 ASEFAKNHQTG
+19 F
-30 SSRIKAASVA
+30 
-40 AVMAATMLTIGTGV
+40 
-54 IYAAEVKSDDFFK
+54 VKSDCFSTYVDMYRGGYTSFAQEMNSDEFFK
-67 SADSQK
+67 TADLQK
-73 IITVGKD
+73 EIKVQED
-80 TTVTPTTPPAAFRNP
+80 TTVTPSHDPD
-95 NGTVKAGYVQGYMV
+95 GTVTEPDVKKYMV
-109 EGYTINVQDGKTL
+109 EGYTIKVDKGKNL
-122 ELKNLSMNNPVIQGR
+122 VLKNLSMNNPVIQGK
-137 GNITLRVDKDSFI
+137 GNITLSVDTDSLI
-150 ASGIENSEHYGN
+150 SSDKNQHYGN

-174 IEGKN
+174 ITGKN
-179 INIINESA
+179 INISNGSA
-187 ASYNGD
+187 AKYSGD

-198 MDAGH
+198 MDAGS
-203 SRSLHME
+203 SRNLSMTAE
-210 ADGKVSVSGAYHGI
+210 DKVSVSGAYHGI
-224 ASEGKKDNIPENSGK
+224 ASEQGTSGD
-239 ISIKAGSMDITSKG
+239 ISIKADSMDIASKG
-253 WGIFMNGANQVDIAA
+253 WGIFMNGANKVDIDAG
-268 RNGFTLNGGQGIS
+268 RGFTLKGGQGIS
-281 NNGSKAITIQ
+281 NNGSEAITVQ
-291 SDNGNTNIQAK
+291 SRDGNTDIEAK
-302 SLLGVAAG
+302 SLYGATAG
-310 NGDINI
+310 NGNI
-316 TAENNTV
+316 TITAKNNAVKVGAVDTV
-323 VVKKGAGTYY
+323 SYY
-333 AGIRSD
+333 AGIRSGT
-339 KGSINVIATKG
+339 GSIHVIATEG
-350 NNAITAENNA
+350 NNTITTGKNV
-360 SGIVSYSNPKAK
+360 SGIVSYSNKK
-372 DKNAAE
+372 GNATVE
-378 NTNVI
+378 
-383 VKAAENNIIT
+383 AAENNTI
-393 ADLDGAYTEAGN
+393 AAGLDGAYTKAGN
-405 IDVTAGNANTI
+405 ITVTAGNANTI
-416 TANQDGLSA
+416 TANRDGLR
-425 TGVKSATGDK
+425 ATGDK
-435 NTIKLQA
+435 NTITLQA

-449 AHNVMHATHGGVIT
+449 SDRNVMYATDGGGIT
-463 VHSGEGRSMM
+463 VKSDEERSMM
-473 EGNVVAETGG
+473 KGNVVAETGG
-483 TISADYN
+483 TLSADYN
-490 TGDSY
+490 TSDSY
-495 LLGTVTTDQGETTTS
+495 LLGTVTTDQGRTQNS

-530 SNVDFSGGIIDMTQ
+530 SNVDFSGGIINMTQ
-544 NDKGNARK
+544 NGKGNAHK
-552 VSIDTALN
+552 VSIDKALN
-560 GSGTFKM
+560 GSGTFVM

-579 KNDASDSDFVYI
+579 KNASDSDFVYI
-591 HGGNGS
+591 HGGDGS
-597 SQQLVFTPSGD
+597 GQQLVFKPSGD

-620 FAETANGAAA
+620 FAEINNGAAK
-630 FASNRITNVNQSGI
+630 FTSDIVMNVNKSGI
-644 YDQQFLINSEGASST
+644 YDQQFLIDSEGASSP
-659 SKDYKDWFITCLGNT
+659 YKDWFITCLGNT

-812 SDYDTNH
+812 SDYDTNY

-828 AGSISIEYGR
+828 AGSLSIEYGR

-867 KNGISVHQNDSDSLV
+867 KNGISVHQDDSDSLV

-914 GGNTDHLYYNGTYLH
+914 GGNNDHLYYNGTYLH
-929 EDMNFDGT
+929 DDMDFDGT

-943 GFNADIS
+943 GFNADVS

-959 EKAYHSD
+959 EKAYNSD